1 MLSKCYES
9 DQNRIC
15 LSSVCTK
22 SPLLTSVKC
31 WCWSHRQDAARGH
44 KNTQNT
50 PVSKCWGVCD
60 VFVYLKSKCFMVGW
74 SNLIASLPHTSQLN
88 IKLGQ
93 VSEDQMIEVQFS
105 PGLETKFY
113 SLLPATGC
121 TAAYYE
127 WITRGWDSDI
137 IVISKEIILIF
148 VRRGLKWTNIPPG
161 SAWLLSLRENWQM
174 FDIIAVWGFITG
186 G

>member
-1 MLSKCYES
+1 ML
-9 DQNRIC
+9 I
-15 LSSVCTK
+15 SSSRCCSWPQKHSEHSSFKVLRC
-22 SPLLTSVKC
+22 V
-31 WCWSHRQDAARGH
+31 WWA
-44 KNTQNT
+44 
-50 PVSKCWGVCD
+50 
-60 VFVYLKSKCFMVGW
+60 FVYLKSKCFMVGW

-93 VSEDQMIEVQFS
+93 VSEDQIIEVQFS

-161 SAWLLSLRENWQM
+161 SAWLQSLRETWQM

-186 G
+186 V